1 MGNITLDKINKL
13 KGYGL
18 HLIPIEK
25 KRPKT
30 KRIGTNGST
39 DYSWKFADP
48 EHTKF
53 LEFSDEELL
62 KYDLG
67 VNHEASRTV
76 AVDFDCEEALLFK
89 DMIPETLTVSS
100 VYDGH
105 EKVRQK
111 IYKLAADVEEVHE
124 SFPKANSKHQQ
135 KDGTVIEQLAHT
147 QSWIEGS
154 NRYISTDI
162 PPKTLDTEEYE
173 SLRATTRKVYALS
186 MFKRLYPK
194 KDSNRDDFRL
204 TLAGVLNLETKW
216 DLKEKK
222 EFVKKLCKAAGD
234 KAVNKA
240 LEKIGR
246 VEKNIKRNITKGR
259 EASYKIW
266 GTKHMSEILG
276 RLGQDGG
283 MDFVDAI
290 RDPSFEAP
298 EPNEEEEKTVKPQGL
313 TTLTLNEFVDRNY
326 PPIQYYMY
334 PIISDDCLGMIFALP
349 GKGKTLFAQ
358 ELAWRCSQG
367 LDFMDYK
374 YNTLLTPPP
383 ALYVE
388 GEMSA
393 KQIQDRLVKMVER
406 DRGLKELDL
415 DNFHIAVL
423 KEQPNENYQKLQTPE
438 GRLNV
443 QLKADEIYKN
453 TGRKPIIFLDNVRFL
468 MGNFNEKEG
477 QDWIDFVLWLATLR
491 AKGYSTYFLH
501 HAVNTGEKAS
511 GSGYQDSNLDVNIKL
526 SEPEEN
532 SATDHD
538 KDHFT
543 QIQFEFKKMRENV
556 MGHMKPFIM
565 VVDRDKGTW
574 TKFPV
579 LNKTERKIKSML
591 DSGKAAKDIID
602 PDKEGM
608 SKANVH
614 KTINKLKGVITDGL
628 NKETI
633 DGKTKEIC

>member
-1 MGNITLDKINKL
+1 MNRITLDKINKL

-18 HLIPIEK
+18 HLISIENK
-25 KRPKT
+25 KPKY
-30 KRIGTNGST
+30 KRIGKNGSAE
-39 DYSWKFADP
+39 YSWKFADP
-48 EHTKF
+48 EHEKF

-76 AVDFDCEEALLFK
+76 AVDFDCEEALKFK
-89 DMIPETLTVSS
+89 DLIPDTLTVSS
-100 VYDGH
+100 TYDGTT
-105 EKVRQK
+105 KVRQK
-111 IYKLAADVEEVHE
+111 IFKLASDVEEVHE

-135 KDGTVIEQLAHT
+135 KDGTVIEKLAHT
-147 QSWIEGS
+147 QSWIDGG
-154 NRYISTDI
+154 NRFISTDI
-162 PPKTLDTEEYE
+162 PPKTLDKQEYE
-173 SLRATTRKVYALS
+173 SLRASIRKVYALS

-194 KDSNRDDFRL
+194 KDSNRDEFRL

-222 EFVKKLCKAAGD
+222 QFVKELCKAAGD
-234 KAVNKA
+234 KEVGKA

-246 VEKNIKRNITKGR
+246 VEKNIKRNITKGK

-266 GTKHMSEILG
+266 STQHMSEILG

-290 RDPSFEAP
+290 RDPSIENVDEEAV
-298 EPNEEEEKTVKPQGL
+298 EKTKPQGL
-313 TTLTLNEFVDRNY
+313 ATLTLDQFVERNY

-334 PIISDDCLGMIFALP
+334 PIISTECLGMIFALP
-349 GKGKTLFAQ
+349 GKGKTLFAM

-367 LDFMDYK
+367 IDFMHWK
-374 YNTLLTPPP
+374 FNELMSPPP
-383 ALYVE
+383 VLYVE

-393 KQIQDRLVKMVER
+393 KQIQDRIVAMTER
-406 DRGLKELDL
+406 DKDKIKDLK
-415 DNFHIAVL
+415 NFRIAVL
-423 KEQPNENYQKLQTPE
+423 KEQPNESYQKLQTPE

-443 QLKADEIYKN
+443 EYAADKIFKD
-453 TGRKPIIFLDNVRFL
+453 TGKKPVIFLDNIRFL

-477 QDWIDFVLWLATLR
+477 QEWIDFVLWLATLR

-511 GSGYQDSNLDVNIKL
+511 GSGYQDSNLDVSIKL
-526 SEPEEN
+526 SDPAEYRDAKY
-532 SATDHD
+532 SA
-538 KDHFT
+538 DHFT

-556 MGHMKPFIM
+556 IGQMLPHVM
-565 VVDRDKGTW
+565 VVDKDKGSW
-574 TKFPV
+574 SKVPV
-579 LNKTERKIKSML
+579 LNKTERIIKSFL
-591 DSGKAAKDIID
+591 DDGKEAKDIIS
-602 PDKEGM
+602 DKEGM

-614 KTINKLKGVITDGL
+614 KVINKLKGADNGI
-628 NKETI
+628 NKQTI
-633 DGKTKEIC
+633 NGKAKEVC